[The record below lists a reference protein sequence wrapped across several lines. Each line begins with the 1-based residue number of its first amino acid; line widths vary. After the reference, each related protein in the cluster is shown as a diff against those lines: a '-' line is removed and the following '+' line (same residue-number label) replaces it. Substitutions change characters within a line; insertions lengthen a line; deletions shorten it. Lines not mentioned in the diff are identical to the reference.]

1 MEDMI
6 QHLEVDG
13 VFHQIVIIE
22 GFHVE
27 LDLNQFMED
36 NANKLRI
43 FLKGVHMEKEVKKFM
58 TLIMISMI
66 IILVGVVFSFAY
78 YKPVNE
84 EVVEKVEVKEEK
96 IEEKIEKQY
105 KIEVKDGNTYVE
117 GLIVVNK
124 AYPLSTR
131 TFDEDNPEAKEKLMQ
146 LIQKMQELN
155 FDVSFD
161 YGGIRSFDTQ
171 DATYQKALEIYKDK
185 VDLYE
190 AKAGNSER
198 ETGFTFDLY
207 DSAINPLQEKNT
219 IEWLNQHAH
228 EYGFI
233 IRLPKDK
240 ESSTGFLGKENR
252 IRYVGKW
259 AKEIYESKLSFEEFF
274 KLNSGVNP

>member
-1 MEDMI
+1 
-6 QHLEVDG
+6 
-13 VFHQIVIIE
+13 
-22 GFHVE
+22 
-27 LDLNQFMED
+27 
-36 NANKLRI
+36 
-43 FLKGVHMEKEVKKFM
+43 MEKEVKKFM

-66 IILVGVVFSFAY
+66 IILVGAIFSFAY

-171 DATYQKALEIYKDK
+171 DATYQKAIEIYKDK

>member
-171 DATYQKALEIYKDK
+171 DAKYQKALEIYKDK

>member
-66 IILVGVVFSFAY
+66 IILVGVIFSFAY

>member
-43 FLKGVHMEKEVKKFM
+43 FLKGVYMEKEVKKFM

-66 IILVGVVFSFAY
+66 IILVGVIFSFAY

-274 KLNSGVNP
+274 KLNSGVNL